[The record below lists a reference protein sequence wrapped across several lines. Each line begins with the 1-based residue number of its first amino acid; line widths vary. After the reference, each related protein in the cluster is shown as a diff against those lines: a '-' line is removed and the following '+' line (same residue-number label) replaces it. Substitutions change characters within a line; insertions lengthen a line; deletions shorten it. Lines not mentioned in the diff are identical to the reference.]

1 MTYSSSRLSVP
12 DGFPEILQGLAREVL
27 RHQPTD
33 IISFAC
39 DHFNKLAADR
49 VAEKKLE
56 QAIENSNTTDCMK
69 PNPNAVVVDNQEELP
84 EVQSFDDKDVKA
96 VIKIQSNIRG
106 MQARKKVNDLKE
118 EKQLETKMQND
129 QVSGDKSA
137 EPIALENNE
146 SDQKEAEKLPDL
158 NSFEQSDIDK
168 ITKLQA
174 GFRGM
179 AVRKNKNQAEETSD
193 NKAHE
198 ESKAEH
204 NQTSTTPEQEL
215 EDVEKIDI
223 KGTDEEIAAA
233 TKIQAHF
240 KGMQVR
246 NKQKDD
252 PNDRPETQ
260 AEEIIIPETPT
271 VDQSRPE
278 TAATQVEI
286 PQTPKQE

>member
-1 MTYSSSRLSVP
+1 MTYSSRLSVP
-12 DGFPEILQGLAREVL
+12 EGFPEILQGLAREVL

-49 VAEKKLE
+49 DAEGKLN
-56 QAIENSNTTDCMK
+56 QAIENSNITDSMR
-69 PNPNAVVVDNQEELP
+69 PNANATIVEKSDDLP
-84 EVQSFDDKDVKA
+84 EVESFDDKDVQA

-118 EKQLETKMQND
+118 EKQLETKTEND
-129 QVSGDKSA
+129 QNSGNNRIEPLDSVS
-137 EPIALENNE
+137 IEN
-146 SDQKEAEKLPDL
+146 DQKQEELPDL

-179 AVRKNKNQAEETSD
+179 AVRKNNKQEQSSETPSPKEPSTE
-193 NKAHE
+193 N
-198 ESKAEH
+198 
-204 NQTSTTPEQEL
+204 NQTTTPEQEL
-215 EDVEKIDI
+215 EDAEKIDF

-252 PNDRPETQ
+252 SNDRPETQ
-260 AEEIIIPETPT
+260 AEEIKIPETPA

-278 TAATQVEI
+278 TAATLVEI
-286 PQTPKQE
+286 PQTPKQESE